1 MEIYGQHFDSR
12 AIERIHA
19 ILDERPTISRRQLSR
34 QVCEMLEW
42 RSSNGKLKDAD
53 CRKALLDLDRR
64 GRIVLPKCETQYAF
78 QQTTSHHYDS
88 VAHDEEIVSDLKELG
103 IIHVVPI
110 LSRSS
115 KAAKVWKALMEDHH
129 YLGVSRLRG
138 AQFRYQVR
146 TEHGQWIGALSFSAS
161 TLRLKDRDQWIGW
174 TEKARKAHLKLV
186 VCNSRFLIL
195 PWVKVPNL
203 ASHVLG
209 LALARLKDDWYTRYG
224 YRPVLAET
232 FVDPVRFNGTS
243 YLAANWTKIGRTSG
257 RSYKPGQSGE
267 KDILA
272 YPMCE
277 DWREIL
283 CEEPQIPFGLKKR
296 PLNFDD
302 WTEEEF
308 GSVDFDDMRL
318 KNRLYTLA
326 KDFSSNPGA
335 LVPEASEG
343 SAARTIA
350 AYRFF
355 ENKQVSMKKVLEAH
369 REATVERIKAHEVV
383 LAVQDTT
390 SLNYTTHRSTK
401 GLGPIGT
408 KAHGA
413 KGMLVHDTMAFT
425 PKGTPLGLLDVQCW
439 ARDPKQFGKKHL
451 RKVLPIEEKESLK
464 WLTSYRSVAKVSKLC
479 PGTRLVSV
487 GDRESDIYELFDEV
501 RKTVHGPD
509 LLIRAERSRNRKVE
523 NEYLWDRLMR
533 EPVAGYQVVKVPPR
547 SKNGPARD
555 AKMEIRF
562 AKVEI
567 RPPKDSKLLPIE
579 LCAIYSR
586 EIEYAANVKK
596 PLNWMLLTT
605 VEVSTFDDAA
615 RCLEWYTQR
624 WNIEIYHRTLK
635 SGCRI
640 EDRWLDSVSKLKV
653 CLAIDMVVGWRV
665 LWVTKAA
672 RETPDVPCDVFFTRD
687 EWQVLEVWSTNQMP
701 DKPPSLKTAV
711 RTMARLGGFLGRK
724 GDGEPGVTVI
734 WRGMVKVEGMAIGWT
749 MAKARFQQRDG
760 P

>member
-1 MEIYGQHFDSR
+1 MELYGQQFDSGT
-12 AIERIHA
+12 IGRICA
-19 ILDERPTISRRQLSR
+19 ILEDEPTISRRELSR
-34 QVCEMLEW
+34 QVCSILEW
-42 RSSNGKLKDAD
+42 RSPNGKLKDGD
-53 CRKALLDLDRR
+53 CRKALSELNRL
-64 GRIVLPKCETQYAF
+64 GRISLPRSENSYAF
-78 QQTTSHHYDS
+78 DHPKLEIQEDLSH
-88 VAHDEEIVSDLKELG
+88 VEEIRSRVEELG
-103 IIHVVPI
+103 SIQVVPVS
-110 LSRSS
+110 SRYT
-115 KAAKVWKALMEDHH
+115 KAFVEWKALMKTHH
-129 YLGVSRLRG
+129 YLGVPRFRG
-138 AQFRYQVR
+138 AQIRYQVK
-146 TEHGQWIGALSFSAS
+146 TEEGQWIGALSFSAS
-161 TLRLKDRDQWIGW
+161 TRRLKDRDKWIGW
-174 TEKARKAHLKLV
+174 SEKARKAHLQLV
-186 VCNSRFLIL
+186 VSNSRFLIL

-209 LALARLKDDWYTRYG
+209 SALARLGDDWYKRYG
-224 YRPVLAET
+224 YRPVLVET
-232 FVDPVRFNGTS
+232 FVNPVRFKGTS
-243 YLAANWTKIGRTSG
+243 YLAANWTKIGRSSG
-257 RSYKPGQSGE
+257 RAYKRGQSCE
-267 KDILA
+267 KEILV
-272 YPMCE
+272 YPMIE
-277 DWREIL
+277 GWREIL
-283 CEEPQIPFGLKKR
+283 CEEPQIPLQFKKR
-296 PLNFDD
+296 PASFDD

-308 GSVDFDDMRL
+308 GTVDFDDMRL

-343 SAARTIA
+343 NAARTIA

-355 ENKQVSMKKVLEAH
+355 ENKQVSMKKLLEAH

-390 SLNYTTHRSTK
+390 SVNYTAHRSTE

-439 ARDPKQFGKKHL
+439 VRDPKQFGKKHL
-451 RKVLPIEEKESLK
+451 RKELPIEEKESLK
-464 WLTSYRSVAKVSKLC
+464 WLTSYRTVAKVSELC

-501 RKTVHGPD
+501 RKTVNGPD

-533 EPVAGYQVVKVPPR
+533 EPVAGYQVVKVPSG

-562 AKVEI
+562 AKVEL
-567 RPPKDSKLLPIE
+567 RPPKNSKFAPIS
-579 LCAIYSR
+579 LYAVYSR

-605 VEVSTFDDAA
+605 LEVSSFDDAVT
-615 RCLEWYTQR
+615 CLKWYTQR

-640 EDRWLDSVSKLKV
+640 EDRWLDSVSKLEA

-665 LWVTKAA
+665 LWATKAA
-672 RETPDVPCDVFFTRD
+672 REAPDVPCDVFFTRD
-687 EWQVLEVWSTNQMP
+687 EWQVLEAWSTNKVP
-701 DKPPSLKTAV
+701 DVPPSLGIAV
-711 RTMARLGGFLGRK
+711 RKVARLGGFLGRK
-724 GDGEPGVTVI
+724 GDGDPGVTVI
-734 WRGMVKVEGMAIGWT
+734 WRGMVKLEAMAIGWA
-749 MAKARFQQRDG
+749 MARFQQRDG